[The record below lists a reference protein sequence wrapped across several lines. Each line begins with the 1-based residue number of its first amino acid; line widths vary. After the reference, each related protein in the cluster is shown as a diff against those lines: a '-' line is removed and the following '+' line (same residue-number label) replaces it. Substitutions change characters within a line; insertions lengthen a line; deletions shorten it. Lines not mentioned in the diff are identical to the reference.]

1 MTDSAQLPA
10 AQDRLPSLGELIER
24 SADLKR
30 GLVQYVQGPRFDRKL
45 TAALLQAAGADR
57 ALEES
62 TAISVIDQFALQ
74 HRLPD
79 GRTPVERYA
88 DARKDLSPVEREMLL
103 GWTDVVEGLF
113 EIRAKDGDAL
123 VLLNLIDDLEYR
135 TYSNMGR
142 KAFRGMSKGGFVIG
156 RLVRIAPYPGT
167 WLVSGGIASFRK
179 ADGPQ
184 IAQIALETAAEHP
197 ALVFRN
203 PDKIAQGWE
212 QMHRDREAFIAH
224 FGADQVVLPSA
235 EAQERMDA
243 FYRHRWQTT
252 RTEAGKHDP
261 TEPFPPQLSF
271 RLPEDLQAADTVGII
286 YDATEGMNLYRDY
299 GLLDALYANPALTSS
314 RRHTDQLR
322 SYLRD
327 TSISPLPFQRLA
339 DAHPDTVDTVISKVL
354 RKPGFTWT
362 EHGEAWLRRRKAEF
376 YEREPRPGVSVIGN
390 RLAELAADS
399 RR

>member
-1 MTDSAQLPA
+1 MTDSAQLPT
-10 AQDRLPSLGELIER
+10 AQDRPLSLGELIER

-45 TAALLQAAGADR
+45 TAALLEAAGADR
-57 ALEES
+57 SLEES
-62 TAISVIDQFALQ
+62 TTISVIDQFALQ

-88 DARKDLSPVEREMLL
+88 DARKDLSPVERKMLL
-103 GWTDVVEGLF
+103 GWRDVVEGLF
-113 EIRAKDGDAL
+113 EIRARDGDAL
-123 VLLNLIDDLEYR
+123 VLLNLIDELEYR

-142 KAFRGMSKGGFVIG
+142 KVFRGMSKGGFVIG
-156 RLVRIAPYPGT
+156 RLVPIAPYPGA
-167 WLVSGGIASFRK
+167 WLVSGGIASYRK

-212 QMHRDREAFIAH
+212 QMHRDREAFIAC
-224 FGADQVVLPSA
+224 FGADQVVLPPA
-235 EAQERMDA
+235 EAQERLDA
-243 FYRHRWQTT
+243 FHRHRWLTT
-252 RTEAGKHDP
+252 RTATGNHDP
-261 TEPFPPQLSF
+261 AEPFPSHLSF
-271 RLPEDLQAADTVGII
+271 QLPEDLQAADTVGII

-322 SYLRD
+322 SYVRD

-339 DAHPDTVDTVISKVL
+339 EAHPDTVDTVISKVL
-354 RKPGFTWT
+354 RKPAFTWT

-390 RLAELAADS
+390 RLTELAAAS